1 MTRFSV
7 RCLIVG
13 LLAGLAWSLA
23 PQATALADDE
33 PVARMTRAP
42 VRARGPA
49 PTPHLR
55 VVCYD
60 VAGRQIACANS
71 ARVARQL
78 AFYGACDGCE
88 PVVLPPSRYGLNPWW
103 FWW

>member
-1 MTRFSV
+1 MARFSV
-7 RCLIVG
+7 RCLMVA
-13 LLAGLAWSLA
+13 LLAGLVWSLA
-23 PQATALADDE
+23 PQAPVLADE

-42 VRARGPA
+42 VRARGPE

-60 VAGRQIACANS
+60 AAGRYIACANS
-71 ARVARQL
+71 ARVAQQL
-78 AFYGACDGCE
+78 AYYGTCVGCG
-88 PVVLPPSRYGLNPWW
+88 PVALPPSRYGLNPWW